1 MLPEFN
7 KDFYSFIPKWMM
19 NQLDALIAKYSHESW
34 FEEAWYAYRDMCLSK
49 PIRNVPGPETFF
61 EEFHDTEVLTASAT
75 EDDMGEVLTAVE
87 QPDSSL
93 GPEDEELILD
103 GEIIRNAEDM
113 GLDIPDEPSTDE
125 FTFVGTCEPNE
136 KE

>member
-1 MLPEFN
+1 MIPEFN

-19 NQLDALIAKYSHESW
+19 NQLDALIAKYSHKSW
-34 FEEAWYAYRDMCLSK
+34 FEEAWYAYREMCLSK

-61 EEFHDTEVLTASAT
+61 EEFHDTEVLTASDT
-75 EDDMGEVLTAVE
+75 EDDMGEVLTAAEE
-87 QPDSSL
+87 QIFQVAEDMML
-93 GPEDEELILD
+93 GREN
-103 GEIIRNAEDM
+103 IRSAEDM

>member
-7 KDFYSFIPKWMM
+7 KDFYRFIPKWMSAK
-19 NQLDALIAKYSHESW
+19 LDTLVERYSDESW
-34 FEEAWYAYRDMCLSK
+34 FEKAWYAYREICLSK
-49 PIRNVPGPETFF
+49 PLRSIPDPGPFF
-61 EEFHDTEVLTASAT
+61 MDIRGTEVLSTSDT
-75 EDDMGEVLTAVE
+75 EDDMGEVLTAAEE
-87 QPDSSL
+87 QIFQVAADMML
-93 GPEDEELILD
+93 GREN
-103 GEIIRNAEDM
+103 IRNAKDM